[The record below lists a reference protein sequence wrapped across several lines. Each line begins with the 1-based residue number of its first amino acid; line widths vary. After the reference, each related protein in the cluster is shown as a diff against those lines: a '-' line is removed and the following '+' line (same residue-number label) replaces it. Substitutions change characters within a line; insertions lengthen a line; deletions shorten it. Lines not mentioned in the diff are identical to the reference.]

1 MKSTNE
7 MQTSNAEMVT
17 ISRAEY
23 EEKNARLAAQ
33 DERISRLENQVE
45 LLMEALRL
53 ARHKQFGA
61 SSEKSEDTFMEQ
73 LSFLFNEAEV
83 FSAAEKDAEENV
95 TVVAAHK
102 RHKKYEYTLDSI
114 PEDIP
119 VEQVEHRLEGKDLVC
134 PQCGDTMTEI
144 GKEVV
149 RTMKI
154 IPAQTIIRED
164 VYYTYAC
171 KKCSEN
177 ADEGCETPVVKTP
190 REKNIIPGSFATPE
204 AIAHIMTQK
213 FVMGSPLY
221 RQEQEINRQ
230 GIHLSRQ
237 TMSNWIL
244 RGAED
249 YLTPVYEQL
258 HKELLQRDVLHSDET
273 TLQVLHEPGK
283 APQSES
289 YMWLYRTGGD
299 TDKPIVL
306 YEYQPGRGA
315 KHPKEFLAGYK
326 GYLHTD
332 GYAGYHNLSE
342 EITVVGCM
350 AHLRRKFDEAVKSLP
365 KGKAKGSSAS
375 QGLAYCNLLFG
386 IEQEIADKTAEERYE
401 ERLKQAK
408 PVLDAMLSWANSRT
422 AAPKSALGKA
432 FHYLREQWPYLTN
445 YLKDGR
451 LEISNNRAERSIK
464 PFVIDRKNF
473 LFANTPKGATGSA
486 IMFSLIQTAIENSL
500 DPYRYLTWLMK
511 TAKDANLEN
520 PETVQGL
527 LPWNA
532 PEEFRSKRKDPTA

>member
-1 MKSTNE
+1 MKKADNY
-7 MQTSNAEMVT
+7 QTSNAEMVT

-23 EEKNARLAAQ
+23 EEFQAQ
-33 DERISRLENQVE
+33 RKKISELESRVD

-61 SSEKSEDTFMEQ
+61 SSEKSEDTLVEQ

-83 FSAAEKDAEENV
+83 FSAAEKEEEAV
-95 TVVAAHK
+95 TIVAAHK
-102 RHKKYEYTLDSI
+102 RHKKHEYTLDNI
-114 PEDIP
+114 PEGI
-119 VEQVEHRLEGKDLVC
+119 ETKQVEHRLEGEDLIC
-134 PQCGDTMTEI
+134 TQCGDTMAEI

-149 RTMKI
+149 RTLEI
-154 IPAQTIIRED
+154 IPAQMVVRED

-171 KKCSEN
+171 QNCNKE
-177 ADEGCETPVVKTP
+177 DIETPVVKAP

-221 RQEQEINRQ
+221 RQEQEMNRK

-237 TMSNWIL
+237 TMSNWL
-244 RGAED
+244 LKATED

-258 HKELLQRDVLHSDET
+258 HKELLSRDVLHADET

-283 APQSES
+283 KPQTDS
-289 YMWLYRTGGD
+289 YMWLYRTSGD
-299 TDKPIVL
+299 TNKPIVL

-332 GYAGYHNLSE
+332 GYAGYHDLGE
-342 EITVVGCM
+342 DITVVGCW
-350 AHLRRKFDEAVKSLP
+350 AHARRKFDEAAKSLP

-375 QGLAYCNLLFG
+375 QGLTYCNLLFG
-386 IEQEIADKTAEERYE
+386 IEQEIADKTAEQRYE

-408 PVLDAMLSWANSRT
+408 PVLDAMFAWANSRT

-432 FHYLREQWPYLTN
+432 FTYLKEQWPYLTN

-473 LFANTPKGATGSA
+473 LFANTPKGASGSA
-486 IMFSLIQTAIENSL
+486 VMFSLIQTAIENGL
-500 DPYRYLTWLMK
+500 DPYKYLTWLLRK
-511 TAKDANLEN
+511 AKDTDLTDEHAIQ
-520 PETVQGL
+520 TL
-527 LPWNA
+527 LPWNTSA
-532 PEEFRSKRKDPTA
+532 ACREK